1 MKYLKE
7 FIIDK
12 LKIKPLGELNT
23 EEIFSSDQELIG
35 LSLVIDGY
43 EIGLQVWYADYAKWL
58 EEKYERA
65 LKLLDACD

>member
-12 LKIKPLGELNT
+12 LKIQPLGELTT
-23 EEIFSSDQELIG
+23 EEIFSSDHELIG
-35 LSLVIDGY
+35 LSLVIDEY
-43 EIGLQVWYADYAKWL
+43 EIGLQVWYADYAEWL